1 MKFNFNDKEL
11 INIEDLVRK
20 IPYLHFKKKEYVAAK
35 ILGLVLKPEL
45 PDRGNAMQFA
55 LFVRICSF
63 LNLFPF
69 DCLECV
75 C

>member
-1 MKFNFNDKEL
+1 MKFNFNEKEL
-11 INIEDLVRK
+11 INIEDLVRR
-20 IPYLHFKKKEYVAAK
+20 IPKKKKKEYVTAK
-35 ILGLVLKPEL
+35 ILGLVLKLEL

-55 LFVRICSF
+55 LSVRICSF